1 MNTNKV
7 CHIQELSN
15 DAVALVIIQLFR
27 LLFGGYLIGLDQFH
41 YNDPESAMSV
51 LMIYAIIGILTALF
65 LMGKRRIGLLGL
77 IVLSIILLIMESIY
91 TIVYASEITPDPSWH
106 SPFAIW
112 WATVLNFLFPLL
124 TLGLALKVHKEDNI
138 RKLSSRGGT

>member
-7 CHIQELSN
+7 SQIQELSTCA
-15 DAVALVIIQLFR
+15 AVLVIIQLFR

-41 YNDPESAMSV
+41 YNDLESAISV
-51 LMIYAIIGILTALF
+51 LMICAIVCILTALF

-77 IVLSIILLIMESIY
+77 IVLSIILLIMESVYI
-91 TIVYASEITPDPSWH
+91 IVYVSQATPDPSWH

-124 TLGLALKVHKEDNI
+124 TLAFAFKVYKEEDI
-138 RKLSSRGGT
+138 